1 MKADRSSLAANAARL
16 DPALKIIL
24 LHGPDEANSRDI
36 ARQIARQFESDA
48 NPLAQ
53 TLIPGSVL
61 RDDPAILTAAA
72 AEISMFG
79 DRTLVRIDDASEDA
93 LAAVTALLADSAAG
107 NPVLMMASGLKKGSK
122 LQALVENSRA
132 GLAHQ
137 SYPAE
142 ARDAEA
148 IVGAFAA
155 EVGLKPARGV
165 GRMLFEACGGDRGI
179 LRSELTKLALFI
191 DASPASPRPLEN
203 ADIAAIG
210 ADIGDTDLSALVD
223 AVASGRPDIA
233 DQHITHLAEANIPGI
248 TQLRSI
254 ARRFWLLLE
263 LRTAVD
269 NGASPQSLVDAA
281 RPPIF
286 WKEKPAIVAQ
296 LGRWRTPAIRAA
308 LDRLLETERAIK
320 SSGSAGEV
328 LSNQA
333 LLGIASMVARN

>member
-1 MKADRSSLAANAARL
+1 MKANPSSLSANAARL

-36 ARQIARQFESDA
+36 ARQIARQFESDT

-53 TLIPGSVL
+53 TLIPGSAL
-61 RDDPAILTAAA
+61 RDDPAILTTAA
-72 AEISMFG
+72 AEMSMFG

-107 NPVLMMASGLKKGSK
+107 NPVLMVAIGLKKGSK
-122 LQALVENSRA
+122 LQTLVENARA

-148 IVGAFAA
+148 IVSAFAA

-165 GRMLFEACGGDRGI
+165 GRMLFDACGGDRGI

-191 DASPASPRPLEN
+191 DASPASPRPLEH

-210 ADIGDTDLSALVD
+210 ADIGDADLSDLVD
-223 AVASGRPDIA
+223 AVASGRPDLA
-233 DQHITHLAEANIPGI
+233 DQQITRLTEANIPGI
-248 TQLRSI
+248 TQLRSV
-254 ARRFWLLLE
+254 ARRFWLLLD
-263 LRTAVD
+263 LRAAVD
-269 NGASPQSLVDAA
+269 AGASPQTLVDGA

-286 WKEKPAIVAQ
+286 WREKPAVTAQ
-296 LGRWRTPAIRAA
+296 ITRWRIPAIRAA

-320 SSGSAGEV
+320 RSSSAGEIM
-328 LSNQA
+328 SNQA